1 MVIRENKN
9 FGSVFRSAKER
20 STPLFFA
27 IDLPSEK
34 RLLITYLS
42 PQKKISLALAALL
55 LFALIL
61 RLHNLGFESLWMDEL
76 RQVSYYPHSFGQII
90 HDAASQQQPP
100 LDYWLGHLVHYFS
113 SSDFAVRLPAAL
125 FGVGTVFF
133 LTIIVAEICSW
144 PVALGTGLIA
154 ALLPFNI
161 YYSQEARPYAIAV
174 FFLCGVLWSLDR
186 MLADDGRS
194 WTRVGL
200 LFIFST
206 CFLLTRSLSP
216 LVVTVILF
224 AILASHYCILITRE
238 GFSMT
243 GKQER
248 IVIACIVLMLALLI
262 YYPYFMTIL
271 SQGGRYISDTS
282 VSFNIQS
289 LWTGIIKLNFTP
301 IWRAFIVQ
309 SEPLGIPILILI
321 LFFPLLA
328 WKHKLFHNNLLLI
341 YCTILLPSATLLN
354 IFIFQIKTKSPFRPP
369 YAIYL
374 LPLALI
380 LAAVAF
386 QDLWNLANRIRASRM
401 IRLILLLLAAFFILR
416 TANATMA
423 FKTMRR
429 KTDWRGV
436 ASFLSSSFDSRYLLI
451 FDSLSRYGDW
461 EPSFYGFPRYYR
473 GKSSEATMRQLPFVS
488 SRLFKAALEP
498 VLILFQWRAYYLTP
512 YSQYPLVLSGNP
524 TITPAEYHKIAQDP
538 QLKVTEFTGFS
549 VIQLKNNTNNLE
561 QDIYTIITRLLLH
574 LPPDSSQVE
583 LHLAA
588 ARLARDLGF
597 PDWQK
602 QLVLAESLTP
612 AKNLATV
619 KKIEGY
625 LRRNVSKGKR
635 ISDKKN

>member
-1 MVIRENKN
+1 
-9 FGSVFRSAKER
+9 
-20 STPLFFA
+20 
-27 IDLPSEK
+27 
-34 RLLITYLS
+34 
-42 PQKKISLALAALL
+42 
-55 LFALIL
+55 
-61 RLHNLGFESLWMDEL
+61 MDEL

-133 LTIIVAEICSW
+133 LTIIVAGICSW

-174 FFLCGVLWSLDR
+174 FFLCGVLWSLAR

-194 WTRVGL
+194 WTRMGL
-200 LFIFST
+200 LFFFST
-206 CFLLTRSLSP
+206 CFLLTRSLAP
-216 LVVTVILF
+216 LVVIVILF
-224 AILASHYCILITRE
+224 AILVSHYCILVTRE
-238 GFSMT
+238 GFSLA

-248 IVIACIVLMLALLI
+248 IIIACLVLMLALLI
-262 YYPYFMTIL
+262 YYPYFRVIL
-271 SQGGRYISDTS
+271 AQGGRYTTDTS
-282 VSFNIQS
+282 IGFDIQS
-289 LWTGIIKLNFTP
+289 LWTGTIKLDFTP
-301 IWRAFIVQ
+301 IWRAFVVQ
-309 SEPLGIPILILI
+309 SEPLGIPILILL

-328 WKHKLFHNNLLLI
+328 WKNKLFRNNLLLI
-341 YCTILLPSATLLN
+341 YCTILLPGATFLN

-380 LAAVAF
+380 LAAAAF
-386 QDLWNLANRIRASRM
+386 QALWNQVNRIRASRM
-401 IRLILLLLAAFFILR
+401 IRLILLLLTAFFILR

-423 FKTMRR
+423 FKTMRK
-429 KTDWRGV
+429 KTDWRGT
-436 ASFLSSSFDSRYLLI
+436 ANFLSSSFGRRYLLI
-451 FDSLSRYGDW
+451 FDSLSHYGDW

-473 GKSSEATMRQLPFVS
+473 GKSSLVTVKLLPFVS
-488 SRLFKAALEP
+488 SRLFNAALEP
-498 VLILFQWRAYYLTP
+498 VLVLFQWRAYYLTP
-512 YSQYPLVLSGNP
+512 YSQYPIVLSGNP
-524 TITPAEYHKIAQDP
+524 MIKPAEYHKIAQDP

-561 QDIYTIITRLLLH
+561 QDTYTIITRLLLH
-574 LPPDSSQVE
+574 LPPDSSLVE

-597 PDWQK
+597 SGWQK
-602 QLVLAESLTP
+602 HLARAESLTT

-625 LRRNVSKGKR
+625 LRQNIAKGKSN
-635 ISDKKN
+635 SDARN